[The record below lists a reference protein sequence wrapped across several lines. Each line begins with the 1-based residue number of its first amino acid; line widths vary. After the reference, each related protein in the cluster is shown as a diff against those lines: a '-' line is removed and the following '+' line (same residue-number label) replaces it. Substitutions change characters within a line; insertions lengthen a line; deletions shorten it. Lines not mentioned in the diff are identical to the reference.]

1 MNGNGRLTVGIDTKY
16 YIQIRKS
23 IHMTKSES
31 NAQERTR
38 REGKTT
44 LVTTQKSILSHL
56 NILDLE
62 EEGDVLDDYDC

>member
-1 MNGNGRLTVGIDTKY
+1 MNGNGRLTVEFHTKY

-23 IHMTKSES
+23 FFMTKSENHS
-31 NAQERTR
+31 QERTR

-44 LVTTQKSILSHL
+44 QITSQKSILSHL

-62 EEGDVLDDYDC
+62 EDSDVLDDYDC